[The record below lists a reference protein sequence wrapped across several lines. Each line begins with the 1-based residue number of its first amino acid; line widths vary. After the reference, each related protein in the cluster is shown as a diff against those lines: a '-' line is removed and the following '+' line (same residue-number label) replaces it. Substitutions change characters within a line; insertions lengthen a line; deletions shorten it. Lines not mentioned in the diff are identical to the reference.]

1 MGDCETEL
9 QKGIRDSEEAAVDIT
24 GFASAEQHDQGLT
37 IQVEYCGNTGC
48 LGSIIRI
55 AVAGSSLRTVLL
67 LVAVISGDGGAVV
80 YWFPRSSMR
89 SSW

>member
-24 GFASAEQHDQGLT
+24 GFVSAEQHDQGVT
-37 IQVEYCGNTGC
+37 IQVEVEHTGC
-48 LGSIIRI
+48 LGSIIRM
-55 AVAGSSLRTVLL
+55 AVAGSSLRRVPV
-67 LVAVISGDGGAVV
+67 LVAVCGGDGGAVAC
-80 YWFPRSSMR
+80 WFPRSSML